1 MKGRYLVVDKSVL
14 PDVYEKVVDAK
25 TLLKEGKVKDVTEAT
40 KTVNISRSVYY
51 KYREAVFELAQTEQG
66 KKVTFNMM
74 INDNKG
80 VLSGILN
87 YISKEGGSIITIN
100 QGIPMN
106 KKANL
111 SLTIDISSLNDDVQK
126 LITNLLSLDDVEKVE
141 LVAME

>member
-1 MKGRYLVVDKSVL
+1 MKGNFLIVDKRAL

-25 TLLKEGKVKDVTEAT
+25 RLLKEGKVKDVTEAA

-51 KYREAVFELAQTEQG
+51 KYKDTVFEPVETDQG
-66 KKVTFNMM
+66 KKVTINLI

-87 YISKEGGSIITIN
+87 YISEEGGSIITIN

-106 KKANL
+106 KKANV
-111 SLTIDISSLNDDVQK
+111 SLTINITSINGDLATLMDGLWKIDDIEN
-126 LITNLLSLDDVEKVE
+126 VEFI
-141 LVAME
+141 AME

>member
-1 MKGRYLVVDKSVL
+1 MKGNFLVVDKRVL

-25 TLLKEGKVKDVTEAT
+25 RLLKEGKVKDVTEAA
-40 KTVNISRSVYY
+40 KTVSISRSVYY
-51 KYREAVFELAQTEQG
+51 KYKDSVFALSETEQG
-66 KKVTFNMM
+66 QKVTINMM

-87 YISKEGGSIITIN
+87 YISEEGGSIITIN

-111 SLTIDISSLNDDVQK
+111 SLTIDTSSLKGDLK
-126 LITNLLSLDDVEKVE
+126 TLLEDLSKVKDVEKVE
-141 LVAME
+141 FVAME

>member
-1 MKGRYLVVDKSVL
+1 MKGNFLVVDKRVL
-14 PDVYEKVVDAK
+14 PEVYEKVVDAK
-25 TLLKEGKVKDVTEAT
+25 RLLKEGKVKDVTEAA

-51 KYREAVFELAQTEQG
+51 KYKDSVFALSETEQG
-66 KKVTFNMM
+66 QKVTINMM

-87 YISKEGGSIITIN
+87 YISEEGGSIITIN

-111 SLTIDISSLNDDVQK
+111 SLTIDTSSLKGDLK
-126 LITNLLSLDDVEKVE
+126 TLLEDLSKVKDVEKVE
-141 LVAME
+141 FVAME

>member
-1 MKGRYLVVDKSVL
+1 MKSKFLIVDKRAL

-25 TLLKEGKVKDVTEAT
+25 RLLKEGKAKDVTEAT

-51 KYREAVFELAQTEQG
+51 KYKDTVFELVETDQG
-66 KKVTFNMM
+66 QKVTINLI

-87 YISKEGGSIITIN
+87 YISEEGGSIITIN

-111 SLTIDISSLNDDVQK
+111 SLTINISTIKGDLAT
-126 LITNLLSLDDVEKVE
+126 LMEGLSKINDVEKVE
-141 LVAME
+141 FIAME

>member
-1 MKGRYLVVDKSVL
+1 MKGNFLIVDKRAL

-25 TLLKEGKVKDVTEAT
+25 RLLKEGKVKDVTEAA

-51 KYREAVFELAQTEQG
+51 KYKETVFDLAETDQG
-66 KKVTFNMM
+66 QKVTINLI

-87 YISKEGGSIITIN
+87 FISEEGGSIITIN

-106 KKANL
+106 QQANV
-111 SLTIDISSLNDDVQK
+111 SLTINISTINGDLTTLMDG
-126 LITNLLSLDDVEKVE
+126 LSKIKDVEKVDFI
-141 LVAME
+141 AME

>member
-1 MKGRYLVVDKSVL
+1 MKGNFLIVDKRAL

-25 TLLKEGKVKDVTEAT
+25 SLLKEGKVKDVTEAA

-51 KYREAVFELAQTEQG
+51 KYKETVFDLAETDQG
-66 KKVTFNMM
+66 QKVTINLI

-87 YISKEGGSIITIN
+87 FISEEGGSIITIN

-106 KKANL
+106 QKAN
-111 SLTIDISSLNDDVQK
+111 
-126 LITNLLSLDDVEKVE
+126 
-141 LVAME
+141 VA